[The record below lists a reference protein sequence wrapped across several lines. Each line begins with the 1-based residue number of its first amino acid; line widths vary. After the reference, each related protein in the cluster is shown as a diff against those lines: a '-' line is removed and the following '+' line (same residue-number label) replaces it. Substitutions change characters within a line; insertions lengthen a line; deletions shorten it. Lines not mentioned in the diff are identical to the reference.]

1 MPHLTIEYSAN
12 LDGELDLP
20 ALIETLHTTAVG
32 IDAFPLAG
40 MRTRAARR
48 EHFRVADGHADNAF
62 IHVTLKIGAGRD
74 IVTRKAAGETLFS
87 TLNAFLQPLAERRPV
102 AISFELTELD
112 AETNYKGG
120 NIRDYLAKRAG

>member
-62 IHVTLKIGAGRD
+62 IHEIG
-74 IVTRKAAGETLFS
+74 
-87 TLNAFLQPLAERRPV
+87 
-102 AISFELTELD
+102 
-112 AETNYKGG
+112 
-120 NIRDYLAKRAG
+120 RAHV

>member
-74 IVTRKAAGETLFS
+74 IETRKAAGETLFS